1 VGADTFLLMIIDCEL
16 CVMRDKACADCVV
29 PIILNIKPSP
39 GKNAE
44 FSAQEEQAINHLSE
58 QGVIPPLRFVQ

>member
-1 VGADTFLLMIIDCEL
+1 
-16 CVMRDKACADCVV
+16 MRDKACADCVV

-44 FSAQEEQAINHLSE
+44 FTTQEQSAINALSD
-58 QGVIPPLRFVQ
+58 QGVIPPLRYVQ